1 MWWLPSLG
9 IFPLVE
15 LRESIRWWHCERI
28 KGKRAHRGA
37 WAEAFRTGSDPGV
50 QEVQY
55 EAHVLRVVHSCFL
68 PQFTRPPLTGIVYI
82 QEYFAKLTMPKQN
95 KKVLAVVD
103 DLLFT
108 VKISDTAKR
117 LGLETE
123 FLKSDTDVL
132 DRAKTDPLMIII
144 DLNAT
149 SVQPLKLIEK
159 LKSDPDLKSISLIAY
174 LSHVQGELKLKA
186 QEAGANVVMAR
197 SAFSQNLPQLL
208 KRHAGIV

>member
-1 MWWLPSLG
+1 
-9 IFPLVE
+9 
-15 LRESIRWWHCERI
+15 
-28 KGKRAHRGA
+28 
-37 WAEAFRTGSDPGV
+37 
-50 QEVQY
+50 
-55 EAHVLRVVHSCFL
+55 
-68 PQFTRPPLTGIVYI
+68 
-82 QEYFAKLTMPKQN
+82 MPKQN

-144 DLNAT
+144 DLNST

-159 LKSDPDLKSISLIAY
+159 LKSDPELKSISLIAF

-186 QEAGANVVMAR
+186 QEAGANLVMAR